1 MRDELET
8 VAGAINACLGA
19 EEWVIYESELNRFVP
34 RFPQVLLC
42 LSDLNE
48 FSGESSARRE
58 GALTLVCGTR
68 IRGVTHVSPVMT
80 TVSATAGIWP

>member
-1 MRDELET
+1 MSRVLCTADQELSNVGNAA

-42 LSDLNE
+42 SYDLNE
-48 FSGESSARRE
+48 FSGES
-58 GALTLVCGTR
+58 
-68 IRGVTHVSPVMT
+68 IRG
-80 TVSATAGIWP
+80 